1 MNVKVEKQENSK
13 VVLEFTMDKETF
25 EKELDKAFHKNAK
38 YFKVPGFRNGKV
50 PRNVV
55 EKVYGEG
62 VLYQA
67 VIEDTVDEEYK
78 KAVEDNNLKV
88 VSKPE
93 LDVKQME
100 KGKDLIYTVTLFVE
114 PEATVKKYKGLEVKK
129 VEAKVTKKDIDAK
142 IESDRQKNARVITVE
157 DRALENNDVST
168 IDFEGFVD
176 NVPFEG
182 GKAENFE
189 LTIGSGQFIPGF
201 EEQLIGMKIGE
212 EKEINV
218 TFPKEYHAENLAGK
232 PAMFKVKL
240 ISIKS
245 KILPDIDD
253 EFAKDVSEFEN
264 LADYKKDVEEKLKLQ
279 KEESA
284 KNQKE
289 INVID
294 KLIEN
299 TEVVIPE
306 SMINDEVE
314 NMTEQFSTNLSYQG
328 LDINTYCKY
337 MNTTVED
344 FKKNLIPEAEK
355 NVKMKLALAAIAKI
369 ENVKV
374 EDSEIDEKI
383 DELKK
388 QYGSENTN
396 NDLNKNENVRHYM
409 EEKIKQDKLMK
420 IIVDSAIEK

>member
-1 MNVKVEKQENSK
+1 MNVKVDKQENSK

-62 VLYQA
+62 VLYET
-67 VIEDTVDEEYK
+67 VIENNVDDEYR
-78 KAVEDNNLKV
+78 KAVEDNKLEV

-93 LDVKQME
+93 LDVKQIG
-100 KGKDLIYTVTLFVE
+100 KGKDLIYTVTLFVK

-129 VEAKVTKKDIDAK
+129 IDSKVSKKDVDAA
-142 IESDRQKNARVITVE
+142 IESDRQKNARVVSVD
-157 DRALENNDVST
+157 DRDLQKDDIST

-176 NVPFEG
+176 GVAFEG

-201 EEQLIGMKIGE
+201 EDQLIGMKIGE

-245 KILPDIDD
+245 KILPELDD
-253 EFAKDVSEFEN
+253 EFAKDVSEFET
-264 LADYKKDVEEKLKLQ
+264 LADYRKDVEKKVKKQ

-289 INVID
+289 IAVID
-294 KLIEN
+294 KLVEN

-306 SMINDEVE
+306 SMIDDEVE
-314 NMTEQFSTNLSYQG
+314 SMSNQFASNLAYQG
-328 LDINTYCKY
+328 LDLKTYCMY
-337 MNTTVED
+337 MNTTEEE
-344 FKKNLIPEAEK
+344 FKKNLRPEAEK
-355 NVKMKLALAAIAKI
+355 NVKLKLALDAIEKLEEI
-369 ENVKV
+369 KV
-374 EDSEIDEKI
+374 EAKEIDEKI

-396 NDLNKNENVRHYM
+396 DDLNKNENVRHYM